1 MSTTLDQT
9 TPVTTARARDI
20 SRVLVVAIPVA
31 DLAVSA
37 AWYRDLLDL
46 DYVREFGDENQ
57 VTGCALADFSARYMI
72 ALRRRDT
79 TYGEADLR
87 AEHPIIVEAADAAAA
102 ERVRA
107 RAAARGV
114 ASTSG
119 VHADGTW
126 IEFLDPDGIAI
137 RVVYDASGP
146 QSFLGV
152 TWTKAGV
159 ACYDQ
164 PRLRLVPQRLT
175 TSPPG
180 GAQELVGETGQ
191 EGGEGVTVL
200 R

>member
-9 TPVTTARARDI
+9 LTATTTPTRDI
-20 SRVLVVAIPVA
+20 SRVLVVAIPVT

-46 DYVREFGDENQ
+46 DYVREFGDEHQ
-57 VTGCALADFSARYMI
+57 VTGCALADFTARYMI

-79 TYGEADLR
+79 TPGQADLR

-114 ASTSG
+114 TSTSG
-119 VHADGTW
+119 EHADGTW

-137 RVVYDASGP
+137 RIVHDAHGP
-146 QSFLGV
+146 QAFLGV
-152 TWTKAGV
+152 TWTEAGV
-159 ACYDQ
+159 VSYDR
-164 PRLRLVPQRLT
+164 PRLQLVSR
-175 TSPPG
+175 
-180 GAQELVGETGQ
+180 
-191 EGGEGVTVL
+191 EG
-200 R
+200 